1 MVYPI
6 IDQHDFSLVFIL
18 LKRSIMSSLEDI
30 ETSLPF
36 DIKSNGNR
44 EYKAKLRGYRA
55 PKRKSIY
62 PVLIVET
69 LPESFGKIDKNN
81 RKKRQ
86 ELAKEEEYLLNL
98 IARIVVEIFIKE
110 EL

>member
-6 IDQHDFSLVFIL
+6 IDQHGFSLVFIL

-30 ETSLPF
+30 EIGLPF
-36 DIKSNGNR
+36 EILPSDHNKS
-44 EYKAKLRGYRA
+44 KAKLS
-55 PKRKSIY
+55 RKKARQKGNLY

-69 LPESFGKIDKNN
+69 LPKSFGKIDKNN
-81 RKKRQ
+81 RKKRP
-86 ELAKEEEYLLNL
+86 EMPKEEEYLLNL
-98 IARIVVEIFIKE
+98 IARIAVEIFIKE